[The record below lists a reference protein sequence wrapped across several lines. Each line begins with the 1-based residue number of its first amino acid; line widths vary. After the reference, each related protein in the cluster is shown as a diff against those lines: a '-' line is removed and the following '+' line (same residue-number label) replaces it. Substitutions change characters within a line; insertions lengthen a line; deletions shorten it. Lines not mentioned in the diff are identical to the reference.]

1 MSNLDWLR
9 AKERE
14 RKARVAE
21 ALGAAK
27 AEAARRGK
35 EPFDFGRLR
44 ELYDP
49 SSQLAVSTE
58 LRDPSAVAEDLERR
72 YYLDLPDVLSLV
84 DFARKLGEERPF
96 R

>member
-1 MSNLDWLR
+1 MDDLKWLR

-14 RKARVAE
+14 REARAAE

-35 EPFDFGRLR
+35 EPFDLARLR
-44 ELYDP
+44 EFYDP
-49 SSQLAVSTE
+49 SSELAASAE
-58 LRDPSAVAEDLERR
+58 LRDPPAVAADLERR
-72 YYLDLPDVLSLV
+72 YYLDFPDVLSLV

>member
-1 MSNLDWLR
+1 VSDLDWLR
-9 AKERE
+9 ANERE

-49 SSQLAVSTE
+49 SSELAVSAE
-58 LRDPSAVAEDLERR
+58 LRDPPAVAEDLERR
-72 YYLDLPDVLSLV
+72 YFVDLPEVLTLAE
-84 DFARKLGEERPF
+84 FARKLGEERPF

>member
-1 MSNLDWLR
+1 MSDLEWLR

-14 RKARVAE
+14 RKARAAE
-21 ALGAAK
+21 ALEAAK

-35 EPFDFGRLR
+35 EPFDLARLR

-49 SSQLAVSTE
+49 SSELAASTE

-72 YYLDLPDVLSLV
+72 YYLDHPSVLTIV
-84 DFARKLGEERPF
+84 DFARKLGEEAPF

>member
-1 MSNLDWLR
+1 MSDLDWLR

-27 AEAARRGK
+27 SEAALQGK

-49 SSQLAVSTE
+49 SSELAVSAE

-72 YYLDLPDVLSLV
+72 YYLDHPSVFTIAE
-84 DFARKLGEERPF
+84 FARKLGKELPF

>member
-1 MSNLDWLR
+1 MDDLAWLR

-21 ALGAAK
+21 ALHAARE
-27 AEAARRGK
+27 EAARRGK
-35 EPFDFGRLR
+35 EPFDIGRLR

-49 SSQLAVSTE
+49 SSELAVSAE
-58 LRDPSAVAEDLERR
+58 LRDPLAVAEDLERR
-72 YYLDLPDVLSLV
+72 YYMDHPAVLTLAE
-84 DFARKLGEERPF
+84 FARKLGEERPF